1 MKTIKSALFAV
12 IALFA
17 FTSASSAS
25 PLTGVYAELGTSAVG
40 VSLDGTV
47 TEADNTIPEI
57 TTGQIGK
64 TAITVS
70 YGLGYMTNRARTFGL
85 DVGYMWNPG
94 EAKIKSDTSDKNGNV
109 TFEVSD
115 STDYYLSPMINL
127 SEDASIYFKYGKTKS
142 DVNVVG
148 DVTKINNM
156 DGETLALGSIMSWG
170 TKMYIRAE
178 AGTTEYDRINV
189 TGLGGTGG
197 VPTDTTVTASPSVHF
212 GKVAVGFK
220 F

>member
-70 YGLGYMTNRARTFGL
+70 YGLGYMTNRARTFGV

-109 TFEVSD
+109 NDKSNPNGSLKNIAGILNKEKNILGMMPHPERMIDKIISSD
-115 STDYYLSPMINL
+115 DGINL
-127 SEDASIYFKYGKTKS
+127 FNSLL
-142 DVNVVG
+142 N
-148 DVTKINNM
+148 
-156 DGETLALGSIMSWG
+156 
-170 TKMYIRAE
+170 
-178 AGTTEYDRINV
+178 
-189 TGLGGTGG
+189 
-197 VPTDTTVTASPSVHF
+197 
-212 GKVAVGFK
+212 
-220 F
+220 